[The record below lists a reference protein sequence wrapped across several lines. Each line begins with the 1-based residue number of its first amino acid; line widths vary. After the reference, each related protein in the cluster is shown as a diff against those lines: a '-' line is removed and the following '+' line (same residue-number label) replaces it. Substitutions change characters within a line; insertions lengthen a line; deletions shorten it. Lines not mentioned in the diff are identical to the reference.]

1 MNIKTWSGR
10 IAKTVLWGGAL
21 IGIIGASVIG
31 WFGHRP
37 APPVTQAQY
46 QQSYQ
51 RAVAWV
57 RTHETQVL
65 QDGNAA
71 LWWMVQT
78 AAERTND
85 AYLQGLV
92 RQSMARVYT
101 GNTARIAWQRM
112 VTPKAEIDP
121 DLASLEGLSPYQ
133 LFLYHAVTCRPV
145 ELAQGDTSRFLQTNV
160 CRPQA
165 IEVYSRDLTCSTHQL
180 MGIKLYERTGCPAQG
195 GLAALEAELLSD
207 IEQQM
212 QLDVIVKDGYLQRVL
227 TLSWMGGAER
237 VKPLWVQRVLAA
249 QQPDGGW
256 LARQQIPE
264 MPDGALS
271 SATVSVLARIW
282 PSRFPPGHGSTDFH
296 ATAQGLLIA
305 ALGMTASSAPQAA
318 LAP

>member
-1 MNIKTWSGR
+1 MNIKTWFR
-10 IAKTVLWGGAL
+10 RAAKAVLWGGAL
-21 IGIIGASVIG
+21 VGIASALVIG
-31 WFGHRP
+31 WFGHRE

-51 RAVAWV
+51 RALAWM
-57 RTHETQVL
+57 RAHETQVL
-65 QDGNAA
+65 GDGNAA

-78 AAERTND
+78 AAERTGD

-112 VTPKAEIDP
+112 VVPKAEIDP
-121 DLASLEGLSPYQ
+121 KLASLEGLSPYQ
-133 LFLYHAVTCRPV
+133 LFLYHAVTCQPV
-145 ELAQGDTSRFLQTNV
+145 ELAQGDTSRFLNTNV

-165 IEVYSRDLTCSTHQL
+165 IEVYGRDLTCSTHQL
-180 MGIKLYERTGCPAQG
+180 MGVKLYQRTGCPAHG
-195 GLAALEAELLSD
+195 GLAALEAQLLSD

-212 QLDVIVKDGYLQRVL
+212 QLDVIVKDGYMQRVL
-227 TLSWMGGAER
+227 TLLWMGGQDR

-249 QQPDGGW
+249 QQADGGW

-271 SATVSVLARIW
+271 STALSVLARIW
-282 PSRFPPGHGSTDFH
+282 PSRFPPGYESTDFH

-305 ALGMTASSAPQAA
+305 ALGMTAAPVTH
-318 LAP
+318 

>member
-1 MNIKTWSGR
+1 MNIKTWIR
-10 IAKTVLWGGAL
+10 RTAKAVLWGGLL
-21 IGIIGASVIG
+21 IGITSALVIG

-37 APPVTQAQY
+37 APQVTQAQY

-51 RAVAWV
+51 RAVGWI
-57 RTHETQVL
+57 REHETQVL

-71 LWWMVQT
+71 LWWMVQS

-92 RQSMARVYT
+92 RQSMDRVYT
-101 GNTARIAWQRM
+101 GNTTRIAWQRM
-112 VTPKAEIDP
+112 VTPQAEIDP

-145 ELAQGDTSRFLQTNV
+145 GLPQGDTSRFLRTNV

-180 MGIKLYERTGCPAQG
+180 MGIKLYQRTGCPAQS
-195 GLAALEAELLSD
+195 GLATLETELLSD

-227 TLSWMGGAER
+227 TLAWMGGQDR
-237 VKPLWVQRVLAA
+237 IKPLWMQRVLAA

-271 SATVSVLARIW
+271 SSAVALLAKVW
-282 PSRFPPGHGSTDFH
+282 PSRFPPGHESTDFH

-305 ALGMTASSAPQAA
+305 ALGMTAKQP
-318 LAP
+318 